1 LKSPICGLFLASVSC
16 FAFAHGF
23 EERYDLPVP
32 LAYVITGAC
41 LVVLLTFLV
50 AALFMRAKPADL
62 LSADEPTDTT
72 LNLPVMGT
80 GVRFASWLMA
90 VLIVVSAL
98 WGTSDPLMNLAPTFV
113 WIIWWVGLG
122 FAVVVFGDFWPWL
135 DPWASTFD
143 VLNALIKR
151 LGLVNNLSLR
161 HGVRWRWPKWLGAWP
176 AVFLLLAWS
185 WTEVVYP
192 IASNPRKLGWM
203 IVAWTVV
210 SLIGMWCFG
219 KAAWQ
224 KHFDVFALYF
234 ATLGKVSI
242 RRVNACPA
250 YSAGEVAFVI
260 AMLSTVLFDGLRG
273 GGAWAVF
280 ENYLKKLTPTMI
292 DVNGYYVGT
301 VGLVVVW
308 VSFLV
313 LYLAV
318 CYLCARLLSCQKQ
331 VSGFHQQLAHTLI
344 PIAAAYNVAHN
355 FSNLVIQ
362 GQTFLQLL
370 SDPLGRQWDL
380 FGTAKLYPNI
390 GIIDAKVTWFVAV
403 FAIVIGHVISIWLSH
418 RVALRYGQAP
428 VRTLLATFPLTLL
441 MIFYTAVSLLVI
453 AEPMLQ

>member
-1 LKSPICGLFLASVSC
+1 LNRLACGFLLALFCCCAT
-16 FAFAHGF
+16 AHGF

-32 LAYVITGAC
+32 LSYVIVGAC
-41 LVVLLTFLV
+41 FVVLFTFVV
-50 AALFMRAKPADL
+50 AALFMKADACTAAAVTEQ
-62 LSADEPTDTT
+62 SIG
-72 LNLPVMGT
+72 NSSSYFRIF
-80 GVRFASWLMA
+80 VRIVSWLFA
-90 VLIVVSAL
+90 ALIVVSATI
-98 WGTSDPLMNLAPTFV
+98 GTTDPLMNLAPTFV
-113 WIIWWVGLG
+113 WIVWWVGLG
-122 FAVVVFGDFWPWL
+122 FAVIAFGNFWPWL

-143 VLNALIKR
+143 VIDATAKR
-151 LGLVNNLSLR
+151 LGCVNGIALNW
-161 HGVRWRWPKWLGAWP
+161 HWPKWLGAWP

-192 IASNPRKLGWM
+192 VASNPRKLGVM
-203 IVAWTVV
+203 ILGWTAM
-210 SLIGMWCFG
+210 SLVGMLCFG
-219 KAAWQ
+219 KHQWQ
-224 KHFDVFALYF
+224 KHVDVFALYF
-234 ATLGKVSI
+234 ASLGRVSLL
-242 RRVNACPA
+242 RVDQRPLLI
-250 YSAGEVAFVI
+250 SGHVAFVI

-273 GGAWAVF
+273 GVAWAIF
-280 ENYLKKLTPTMI
+280 ESYLKKLVPSMM
-292 DVNGYYVGT
+292 DVNGYFVGT
-301 VGLVVVW
+301 VGLVAVW

-313 LYLAV
+313 LYVLVCAV
-318 CYLCARLLSCQKQ
+318 CARLLGTEKHTHL
-331 VSGFHQQLAHTLI
+331 FNQQLAYTLI

-428 VRTLLATFPLTLL
+428 VRTSLATLPLTLL
-441 MIFYTAVSLLVI
+441 MVFYTAVSLLVI

>member
-1 LKSPICGLFLASVSC
+1 MLALFSG
-16 FAFAHGF
+16 FAVAHGF

-32 LAYVITGAC
+32 LSYVITGAC
-41 LVVLLTFLV
+41 LVVVLTFVV
-50 AALFMRAKPADL
+50 AAVFMRAEALPESVA
-62 LSADEPTDTT
+62 TDQSTT
-72 LNLPVMGT
+72 NPSSYFRVF
-80 GVRFASWLMA
+80 VRTLSWLFA
-90 VLIVVSAL
+90 LLIVVSATI
-98 WGTSDPLMNLAPTFV
+98 GTTDPLMNLAPTFV

-122 FAVVVFGDFWPWL
+122 FAVVLFGNFWPWL
-135 DPWASTFD
+135 DPWATTFD
-143 VLNALIKR
+143 ALDAAAKR
-151 LGLVNNLSLR
+151 LGLAKGIALN
-161 HGVRWRWPKWLGAWP
+161 WQWPKWMGAWP

-192 IASNPRKLGWM
+192 VASNPRKVGLM
-203 IVAWTVV
+203 ILAWTAI
-210 SLIGMWCFG
+210 SFIGMLCFG
-219 KAAWQ
+219 KFRWQ

-234 ATLGKVSI
+234 ASLGRVSL
-242 RRVNACPA
+242 RRVDTSPLLT
-250 YSAGEVAFVI
+250 SGHVAFVI

-280 ENYLKKLTPTMI
+280 ENYLKRLAPSMM
-292 DVNGYYVGT
+292 DVNGYFVGT
-301 VGLVVVW
+301 IGLMMVW
-308 VSFLV
+308 LSFLV
-313 LYLAV
+313 LYVVV
-318 CYLCARLLSCQKQ
+318 CAICARLLGTEKHSHKF
-331 VSGFHQQLAHTLI
+331 SQLLAYTLI

-380 FGTAKLYPNI
+380 FGTAKLYPDI

-428 VRTLLATFPLTLL
+428 IRTSLATLPLTLL

-453 AEPMLQ
+453 AEPMLT

>member
-1 LKSPICGLFLASVSC
+1 LNSFTFGLLLVLFSS
-16 FAFAHGF
+16 FAAAHGF

-32 LAYVITGAC
+32 LSYVITGAC
-41 LVVLLTFLV
+41 LVVVFTFVV
-50 AALFMRAKPADL
+50 AGVFMKTEVLPKPAASE
-62 LSADEPTDTT
+62 LSSETRSSPFRIF
-72 LNLPVMGT
+72 
-80 GVRFASWLMA
+80 VRIISWLFA
-90 VLIVVSAL
+90 LLIVVSATI
-98 WGTSDPLMNLAPTFV
+98 GTTDPLMNLAPTFV

-122 FAVVVFGDFWPWL
+122 FAVIVFGNFWPWL

-143 VLNALIKR
+143 ALDAIAKR
-151 LGLVNNLSLR
+151 LGFSN
-161 HGVRWRWPKWLGAWP
+161 GVALNWRWPKWLGAWP

-192 IASNPRKLGWM
+192 VASNPRKLGVM
-203 IVAWTVV
+203 ILAWTAM
-210 SLIGMWCFG
+210 SLFGMLCFG
-219 KAAWQ
+219 KLQWQ
-224 KHFDVFALYF
+224 KHVDVFALYF
-234 ATLGKVSI
+234 ASLGRVSLK
-242 RRVNACPA
+242 RVDTSPLLA
-250 YSAGEVAFVI
+250 AGHVAFVI

-273 GGAWAVF
+273 GGAWAIF
-280 ENYLKKLTPTMI
+280 ENYLKKIAPSMM
-292 DVNGYYVGT
+292 DVNGYFVGT
-301 VGLVVVW
+301 VGLVMVW

-313 LYLAV
+313 LYVAV
-318 CYLCARLLSCQKQ
+318 CAICAHLLSVEKHTHNFNQR
-331 VSGFHQQLAHTLI
+331 LAYTLI

-418 RVALRYGQAP
+418 RVALRYCQAP
-428 VRTLLATFPLTLL
+428 VRTSLSTLPLTLL
-441 MIFYTAVSLLVI
+441 MVFYTAVSLLVI

>member
-1 LKSPICGLFLASVSC
+1 LKRFVCGLLLALFSGLAV
-16 FAFAHGF
+16 AHGF

-32 LAYVITGAC
+32 LSYVITGAC
-41 LVVLLTFLV
+41 LVVVFTFVV
-50 AALFMRAKPADL
+50 AAIFMRAEALPEPAFAEQS
-62 LSADEPTDTT
+62 SANPSSPFRI
-72 LNLPVMGT
+72 L
-80 GVRFASWLMA
+80 VRIFSWLFA
-90 VLIVVSAL
+90 LLIVISATV
-98 WGTSDPLMNLAPTFV
+98 GTTDPLMNLAPTFV

-122 FAVVVFGDFWPWL
+122 FAVVVFGNFWPWL
-135 DPWASTFD
+135 DPWATTFD
-143 VLNALIKR
+143 ALDAIAM
-151 LGLVNNLSLR
+151 NW
-161 HGVRWRWPKWLGAWP
+161 HWPKWLGAWP

-192 IASNPRKLGWM
+192 IASNPRKLGVM
-203 IVAWTVV
+203 ILVWTVM
-210 SLIGMWCFG
+210 SLFGMLCFG
-219 KAAWQ
+219 KAQWQ
-224 KHFDVFALYF
+224 KHGDVFALYF
-234 ATLGKVSI
+234 ASLGRVSLH
-242 RRVNACPA
+242 RVDTSPLLI
-250 YSAGEVAFVI
+250 SGHVAFVI

-280 ENYLKKLTPTMI
+280 ENYLKKLAPNMM
-292 DVNGYYVGT
+292 DVNGYFVGT
-301 VGLVVVW
+301 VGLVMVW

-313 LYLAV
+313 LYIVV
-318 CYLCARLLSCQKQ
+318 CAICARLLGAEKHSHKF
-331 VSGFHQQLAHTLI
+331 SQLLAYTLI

-380 FGTAKLYPNI
+380 FGTAKLYPDI

-428 VRTLLATFPLTLL
+428 VRTSLATMPLTLL

-453 AEPMLQ
+453 AEPMLM

>member
-1 LKSPICGLFLASVSC
+1 LLALFSC
-16 FAFAHGF
+16 CAVAHGF

-32 LAYVITGAC
+32 LSYVITGAC
-41 LVVLLTFLV
+41 LVVAFTFLV
-50 AALFMRAKPADL
+50 AAVFMKAEALPEPAASDQSTAKP
-62 LSADEPTDTT
+62 SS
-72 LNLPVMGT
+72 PVRIF
-80 GVRFASWLMA
+80 VRIISWLFA
-90 VLIVVSAL
+90 VLIVVSATI
-98 WGTSDPLMNLAPTFV
+98 GTTDPLMNLAPTFV

-122 FAVVVFGDFWPWL
+122 FAVVVFGNFWPSL
-135 DPWASTFD
+135 DPWGTTFD
-143 VLNALIKR
+143 AFDATAKR
-151 LGLVNNLSLR
+151 LGFTNGIARNC
-161 HGVRWRWPKWLGAWP
+161 HWPKWLGAWP

-192 IASNPRKLGWM
+192 IASNPRKLGVM
-203 IVAWTVV
+203 ILGWTAI
-210 SLIGMWCFG
+210 SFLGMLCFG
-219 KAAWQ
+219 KTQWQ

-234 ATLGKVSI
+234 ASLGRVSL
-242 RRVNACPA
+242 RRVDTSPLLA
-250 YSAGEVAFVI
+250 AGRVAFVI

-280 ENYLKKLTPTMI
+280 ENYLKKLAPSMM
-292 DVNGYYVGT
+292 DVNGYFVGT
-301 VGLVVVW
+301 IGLVLVW
-308 VSFLV
+308 LSFLV
-313 LYLAV
+313 LYVVVCAV
-318 CYLCARLLSCQKQ
+318 CSRLLGTSKHAH
-331 VSGFHQQLAHTLI
+331 SFSKQLAFTLI

-418 RVALRYGQAP
+418 RVALRYGQPA
-428 VRTLLATFPLTLL
+428 VRTSLATLPLTLL

-453 AEPMLQ
+453 AEPMLTN

>member
-1 LKSPICGLFLASVSC
+1 LKRFACGLLLALISC
-16 FAFAHGF
+16 CAVAHGF

-32 LAYVITGAC
+32 LSYVITGAC
-41 LVVLLTFLV
+41 LVVVFTFLV
-50 AALFMRAKPADL
+50 AAVFMKAEALPEPAASKQSTAKQSSPFRIF
-62 LSADEPTDTT
+62 
-72 LNLPVMGT
+72 
-80 GVRFASWLMA
+80 VRIISWLFA
-90 VLIVVSAL
+90 ILIVVSATI
-98 WGTSDPLMNLAPTFV
+98 GTTDPLMNLAPTFV

-122 FAVVVFGDFWPWL
+122 FAVVVFGNFWPSL
-135 DPWASTFD
+135 DPWATTFD
-143 VLNALIKR
+143 AFDAIAKRFGFSNGISLNW
-151 LGLVNNLSLR
+151 
-161 HGVRWRWPKWLGAWP
+161 HWPKWLGAWP

-192 IASNPRKLGWM
+192 IASNPRKLGVM
-203 IVAWTVV
+203 ILGWTAI
-210 SLIGMWCFG
+210 SFLGMLCFG
-219 KAAWQ
+219 KIQWQ

-234 ATLGKVSI
+234 ASLGRVSL
-242 RRVNACPA
+242 RRVDT
-250 YSAGEVAFVI
+250 SQLLTSGHVAFVI

-273 GGAWAVF
+273 GGAWAIF
-280 ENYLKKLTPTMI
+280 ENYLKKLAPSMM
-292 DVNGYYVGT
+292 DVNGYFVGT
-301 VGLVVVW
+301 VGLVIVW

-313 LYLAV
+313 LYVVVCAV
-318 CYLCARLLSCQKQ
+318 CSRLLGTSKHAH
-331 VSGFHQQLAHTLI
+331 SFSQQLAFTLI

-418 RVALRYGQAP
+418 RVALRYGQPA
-428 VRTLLATFPLTLL
+428 VRTSLATLPLTLL

-453 AEPMLQ
+453 AEPMLTN

>member
-1 LKSPICGLFLASVSC
+1 MCGLLLALFSGLAV
-16 FAFAHGF
+16 AHGF

-32 LAYVITGAC
+32 LSYVITGAC
-41 LVVLLTFLV
+41 LVVVFTFVV
-50 AALFMRAKPADL
+50 AALFMRAEALPESVASEQ
-62 LSADEPTDTT
+62 LSENSSSPFR
-72 LNLPVMGT
+72 VCIRI
-80 GVRFASWLMA
+80 VSWLFA
-90 VLIVVSAL
+90 LLIVVSATV
-98 WGTSDPLMNLAPTFV
+98 GTTDPLMNLAPTFV

-122 FAVVVFGDFWPWL
+122 FAVVVFGNFWPWL
-135 DPWASTFD
+135 DPWATTFD
-143 VLNALIKR
+143 AFDATAKR
-151 LGLVNNLSLR
+151 LGLPNGIALNW
-161 HGVRWRWPKWLGAWP
+161 HWPKWLGAWP

-192 IASNPRKLGWM
+192 IASNPRKLGVM
-203 IVAWTVV
+203 ILVWTAL
-210 SLIGMWCFG
+210 SFLGMLCFG
-219 KAAWQ
+219 KHQWQ

-234 ATLGKVSI
+234 ASLGRVSL
-242 RRVNACPA
+242 RRVDTSPLLT
-250 YSAGEVAFVI
+250 SGHVAFVI

-280 ENYLKKLTPTMI
+280 ENYLKKLAPNMM
-292 DVNGYYVGT
+292 DVNGYFVGT
-301 VGLVVVW
+301 VGLVMVW
-308 VSFLV
+308 LSFLV
-313 LYLAV
+313 LYIVV
-318 CYLCARLLSCQKQ
+318 CTICARLLGAEKRVNKFS
-331 VSGFHQQLAHTLI
+331 QLLAYTLI

-380 FGTAKLYPNI
+380 FGTAKLYPDI

-428 VRTLLATFPLTLL
+428 VRTSLATLPLTLL

-453 AEPMLQ
+453 AEPMLV

>member
-1 LKSPICGLFLASVSC
+1 LSRFACGLLLALFSC
-16 FAFAHGF
+16 CAVAHGF

-32 LAYVITGAC
+32 LSYVITGAC
-41 LVVLLTFLV
+41 LVVAFTFLV
-50 AALFMRAKPADL
+50 AAVFMKAEALPEPAASDQSTAKP
-62 LSADEPTDTT
+62 SS
-72 LNLPVMGT
+72 PVRIF
-80 GVRFASWLMA
+80 VRIISWLFA
-90 VLIVVSAL
+90 VLIVVSATI
-98 WGTSDPLMNLAPTFV
+98 GTTDPLMNLAPTFV

-122 FAVVVFGDFWPWL
+122 FAVVVFGNFWPSL
-135 DPWASTFD
+135 DPWGTTFD
-143 VLNALIKR
+143 AFDATAKR
-151 LGLVNNLSLR
+151 LGFTNGIARNC
-161 HGVRWRWPKWLGAWP
+161 HWPKWLGAWP

-192 IASNPRKLGWM
+192 IASNPRKLGVM
-203 IVAWTVV
+203 ILGWTAI
-210 SLIGMWCFG
+210 SFLGMLCFG
-219 KAAWQ
+219 KTQWQ

-234 ATLGKVSI
+234 ASLGRVSL
-242 RRVNACPA
+242 RRVDTSPLLA
-250 YSAGEVAFVI
+250 AGRVAFVI

-280 ENYLKKLTPTMI
+280 ENYLKKLAPSMM
-292 DVNGYYVGT
+292 DVNGYFVGT
-301 VGLVVVW
+301 IGLVLVW
-308 VSFLV
+308 LSFLV
-313 LYLAV
+313 LYVVVCAV
-318 CYLCARLLSCQKQ
+318 CSRLLGTSKHAH
-331 VSGFHQQLAHTLI
+331 SFSKQLAFTLI

-418 RVALRYGQAP
+418 RVALRYGQPA
-428 VRTLLATFPLTLL
+428 VRTSLATLPLTLL

-453 AEPMLQ
+453 AEPMLTN

>member
-1 LKSPICGLFLASVSC
+1 LNRFACGLLLALLSC
-16 FAFAHGF
+16 FAVAHGF

-32 LAYVITGAC
+32 LSYVITGAC
-41 LVVLLTFLV
+41 LVVVFTFVV
-50 AALFMRAKPADL
+50 AALFMRAEAQPESVATAQSTANPSSYFRVFVRIISWL
-62 LSADEPTDTT
+62 FALLIVLSATVGTT
-72 LNLPVMGT
+72 
-80 GVRFASWLMA
+80 
-90 VLIVVSAL
+90 
-98 WGTSDPLMNLAPTFV
+98 DPLMNLAPTFV

-122 FAVVVFGDFWPWL
+122 FAVVVFGNFWPWL
-135 DPWASTFD
+135 DPWATTFD
-143 VLNALIKR
+143 ALDAFGK
-151 LGLVNNLSLR
+151 LFGLTRGIAFN
-161 HGVRWRWPKWLGAWP
+161 WPWPKWVGAWP

-192 IASNPRKLGWM
+192 IASNPRKLGVM
-203 IVAWTVV
+203 ILIWTAL
-210 SLIGMWCFG
+210 SFLGMLCFG
-219 KAAWQ
+219 KLQWQ

-234 ATLGKVSI
+234 ASLGRVSL
-242 RRVNACPA
+242 RLVDTSPLLT
-250 YSAGEVAFVI
+250 SGHVAFVI

-280 ENYLKKLTPTMI
+280 ENYLKKLAPSMM
-292 DVNGYYVGT
+292 DVNGYFVGT
-301 VGLVVVW
+301 VGLVMVW
-308 VSFLV
+308 LSFLV
-313 LYLAV
+313 LYIVV
-318 CYLCARLLSCQKQ
+318 CAICARLLEAKKHSHKF
-331 VSGFHQQLAHTLI
+331 SQLLAYTLI

-380 FGTAKLYPNI
+380 FGTAKLYPDI

-428 VRTLLATFPLTLL
+428 IRTSLATLPLTLL

-453 AEPMLQ
+453 AEPMLM